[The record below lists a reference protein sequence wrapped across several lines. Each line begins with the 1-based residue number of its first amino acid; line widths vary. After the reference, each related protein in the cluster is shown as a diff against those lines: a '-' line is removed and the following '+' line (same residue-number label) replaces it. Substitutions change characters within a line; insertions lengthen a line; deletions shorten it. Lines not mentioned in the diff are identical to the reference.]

1 MWKKVEFFYCITSEM
16 TKYFDFVC
24 SLGVGSL
31 HEQAELNKELVSY
44 DLFLLDFNF
53 NFFYCYKKN
62 AL

>member
-1 MWKKVEFFYCITSEM
+1 M